1 MPDTD
6 PTGQGYY
13 RDEPVGTTQLNPL
26 RCTVVATYSTT
37 GPVWT
42 VSSDRR
48 THPGAAV
55 AVAGAGDYD
64 VSGLVRGTNYL
75 VTGCEI
81 LPPTGTLVTGIK
93 ANVRAASLDAA
104 AGTLSIDTRRTD
116 SGALAA
122 PSDGTELHLT
132 IMVETLEDAQNF

>member
-1 MPDTD
+1 MAD
-6 PTGQGYY
+6 PTGQNFYQN
-13 RDEPVGTTQLNPL
+13 EPVGTRLLNPL
-26 RCTVVATYSTT
+26 DCHVVATYSTT

-42 VSSDRR
+42 ASTTARR
-48 THPGAAV
+48 SHPGAAI

-64 VSGLVRGTNYL
+64 VTGLPRGVQYVVL
-75 VTGCEI
+75 GCEI

-93 ANVRAASLDAA
+93 ANVRAASLDPS

-122 PSDGTELHLT
+122 PSNGTELHLT
-132 IMVETLEDAQNF
+132 LRVETGNYT